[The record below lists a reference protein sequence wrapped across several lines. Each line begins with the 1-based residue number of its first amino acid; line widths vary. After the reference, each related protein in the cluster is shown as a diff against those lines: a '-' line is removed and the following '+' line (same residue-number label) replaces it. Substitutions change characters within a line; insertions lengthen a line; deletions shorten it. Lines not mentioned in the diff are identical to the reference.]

1 MGSKKHFVSTHK
13 QEVCLMTK
21 TKLVNALEQ
30 GAVIGNSNQPQNLA
44 DLGYRHGGVLQSVKQ
59 LATWALDHV
68 KGFPDDVSDEDI
80 LSIRQGYKRKHSEL
94 NPAIQ
99 YCIIEGKY
107 LKVSDMQLQGIEMP
121 KNAEVVNIGVDY
133 AFSFTQQQAG
143 KIKET
148 HNPVLHGIVALIRTD
163 CNKYETTT
171 YKKLVAEGNKIL
183 KERKGEKTERKG
195 NLAFMEYLYNDKGVF
210 DTMKT
215 RCKNAKAKGDE
226 FADVAK
232 LDKAIQAFKAIYK
245 K

>member
-1 MGSKKHFVSTHK
+1 MS
-13 QEVCLMTK
+13 K

-30 GAVIGNSNQPQNLA
+30 GGVVNPNQPTSLP
-44 DLGYRHGGVLQSVKQ
+44 DLGYRHGGALHTVKQ
-59 LATWALDHV
+59 LATWALDGGV
-68 KGFPDDVSDEDI
+68 KGFPDNVSDEDT
-80 LSIRQGYKRKHSEL
+80 LAIRQGYKRKHSEL
-94 NPAIQ
+94 NPATQ
-99 YCIIEGKY
+99 YCIVEGKY
-107 LKVSDMQLQGIEMP
+107 LKVSDMQLQGIELP

-143 KIKET
+143 KLKET
-148 HNPVLHGIVALIRTD
+148 HNPVLHGIVADIRTR

-171 YKKLVAEGNKIL
+171 FAKLQAEGNKIL
-183 KERKGEKTERKG
+183 KERKGETTQRKG
-195 NLAFMEYLYNDKGVF
+195 NLAFMEWLYNDKGVF

-232 LDKAIQAFKAIYK
+232 LDKAISAFNAVFK

>member
-1 MGSKKHFVSTHK
+1 MS
-13 QEVCLMTK
+13 K

-30 GAVIGNSNQPQNLA
+30 GGVINSNNPTSLP
-44 DLGYRHGGVLQSVKQ
+44 DLGYRHGGALHTVKQ
-59 LATWALDHV
+59 LAVWALDGGV
-68 KGFPDDVSDEDI
+68 KGFPDNVSDEDT

-94 NPAIQ
+94 NPATQ
-99 YCIIEGKY
+99 YCIVEGKY
-107 LKVSDMQLQGIEMP
+107 LKVSDMQLQGIELPKMP
-121 KNAEVVNIGVDY
+121 ELVNIGVDY

-143 KIKET
+143 KLKET
-148 HNPVLHGIVALIRTD
+148 HNPTLHAIVADIRTR

-171 YKKLVAEGNKIL
+171 FAKLQAEGNKIL
-183 KERKGEKTERKG
+183 KERKGEKVERKG
-195 NLAFMEYLYNDKGVF
+195 NLSFNEYLYNDKGVF

-232 LDKAIQAFKAIYK
+232 LDKAISAFNAVFK

>member
-1 MGSKKHFVSTHK
+1 
-13 QEVCLMTK
+13 MTK

-30 GAVIGNSNQPQNLA
+30 GAVIGNSNQPTSLP
-44 DLGYRHGGVLQSVKQ
+44 DLGYRHGGVLQTAKQ
-59 LATWALDHV
+59 LATWALDGGV
-68 KGFPDDVSDEDI
+68 KGFPDDVSEEDV
-80 LSIRQGYKRKHSEL
+80 LSIRSGYKRKHSEL
-94 NPAIQ
+94 NPPTQ
-99 YCIIEGKY
+99 YCIVEGKY
-107 LKVSDMQLQGIEMP
+107 LKVSDMQIQGIEMP
-121 KNAEVVNIGVDY
+121 QKPELVNIGVDY

-171 YKKLVAEGNKIL
+171 YKKLVVEGNKIL
-183 KERKGEKTERKG
+183 KERKGEKLERKG
-195 NLAFMEYLYNDKGVF
+195 NLAFMEYLYNDKGIF
-210 DTMKT
+210 DSMKT

-232 LDKAIQAFKAIYK
+232 LDKAIQAFNAVFK

>member
-1 MGSKKHFVSTHK
+1 MS
-13 QEVCLMTK
+13 K

-30 GAVIGNSNQPQNLA
+30 GGVINSNQPTSLP
-44 DLGYRHGGVLQSVKQ
+44 DLGYRHGGALHTVKQ
-59 LATWALDHV
+59 LATWALDGGV
-68 KGFPDDVSDEDI
+68 KGFPDNVSDEDT

-94 NPAIQ
+94 NPPTQ
-99 YCIIEGKY
+99 YCIVEGKY
-107 LKVSDMQLQGIEMP
+107 LKVSDMQLQGIELP
-121 KNAEVVNIGVDY
+121 KNAELVNIGVDY

-143 KIKET
+143 KLKET
-148 HNPVLHGIVALIRTD
+148 HNPILHKIVADIRTR

-171 YKKLVAEGNKIL
+171 FAKLQTEGNKIL
-183 KERKGEKTERKG
+183 KERKGETTQRKG
-195 NLAFMEYLYNDKGVF
+195 NLAFMEWLYNDKGVF

-232 LDKAIQAFKAIYK
+232 LDKAISAFNAVFK

>member
-1 MGSKKHFVSTHK
+1 
-13 QEVCLMTK
+13 MTK

-30 GAVIGNSNQPQNLA
+30 GAVIGNSNKPTSLP

-68 KGFPDDVSDEDI
+68 KGFPDNVSDEDI
-80 LSIRQGYKRKHSEL
+80 LSIRSGYKRKHSEL

-99 YCIIEGKY
+99 YCIIEDKY
-107 LKVSDMQLQGIEMP
+107 IKVSDMQIQGIEMP
-121 KNAEVVNIGVDY
+121 KKPELKNIGVDY

-148 HNPVLHGIVALIRTD
+148 HCPALHKIVADIRTD

-183 KERKGEKTERKG
+183 KERNGETTQRKG
-195 NLAFMEYLYNDKGVF
+195 NLAFMEWLYNDKGVF

-226 FADVAK
+226 FADVTK
-232 LDKAIQAFKAIYK
+232 LDKAIQAFNAVFK

>member
-1 MGSKKHFVSTHK
+1 MS
-13 QEVCLMTK
+13 K

-30 GAVIGNSNQPQNLA
+30 GCIINSNQPTSLP
-44 DLGYRHGGVLQSVKQ
+44 DLGYRHGGALHTVKQ
-59 LATWALDHV
+59 LATWALDGGV
-68 KGFPDDVSDEDI
+68 KGFPDNVSDEDT

-94 NPAIQ
+94 NPATQ
-99 YCIIEGKY
+99 YCIVEGKY
-107 LKVSDMQLQGIEMP
+107 LKVSDMQLQGIELP
-121 KNAEVVNIGVDY
+121 KNPELVNIGVDY

-143 KIKET
+143 KLKET
-148 HNPVLHGIVALIRTD
+148 HNPILHAIVADIRTR

-171 YKKLVAEGNKIL
+171 FAKLQTEGNKIL
-183 KERKGEKTERKG
+183 KERKGEKVERKG
-195 NLAFMEYLYNDKGVF
+195 NLAFMEWLYNDKGVF

-232 LDKAIQAFKAIYK
+232 LDKAILAFNAVFK

>member
-1 MGSKKHFVSTHK
+1 MS
-13 QEVCLMTK
+13 K

-30 GAVIGNSNQPQNLA
+30 GGVVNPNQPTSLP
-44 DLGYRHGGVLQSVKQ
+44 DLGYRHGGALHTVKQ
-59 LATWALDHV
+59 LATWALDGGV
-68 KGFPDDVSDEDI
+68 KGFPDNVSDEDT

-94 NPAIQ
+94 NPPTK

-107 LKVSDMQLQGIEMP
+107 LKVSDMQLQGIELP

-143 KIKET
+143 KLKET
-148 HNPVLHGIVALIRTD
+148 HNPVLHGIVADIRTR

-171 YKKLVAEGNKIL
+171 FAKLQAEGNKIL
-183 KERKGEKTERKG
+183 KERKGEVTQRKG
-195 NLAFMEYLYNDKGVF
+195 NLAFMEWLYNDKGVF

-232 LDKAIQAFKAIYK
+232 LDKAISAFNAVFK

>member
-1 MGSKKHFVSTHK
+1 
-13 QEVCLMTK
+13 MTK

-30 GAVIGNSNQPQNLA
+30 GAVVNPNQPTSLP
-44 DLGYRHGGVLQSVKQ
+44 DLGYRHGGALHTVKQ
-59 LATWALDHV
+59 LALWALDGGV
-68 KGFPDDVSDEDI
+68 KGFPDNVSDEDT
-80 LSIRQGYKRKHSEL
+80 LAIRQGYKRKHSEL
-94 NPAIQ
+94 NKPTQ

-107 LKVSDMQLQGIEMP
+107 LKVSDMQLQGIELP

-143 KIKET
+143 KLKET
-148 HNPVLHGIVALIRTD
+148 HNPVLHTIVADIRKR

-171 YKKLVAEGNKIL
+171 FAKLQAEGNKIL
-183 KERKGEKTERKG
+183 KERKGEVTQRKG
-195 NLAFMEYLYNDKGVF
+195 NLAFMEWLYNDKGVF

-232 LDKAIQAFKAIYK
+232 LDKAISAFNAVFK

>member
-1 MGSKKHFVSTHK
+1 MS
-13 QEVCLMTK
+13 K

-30 GAVIGNSNQPQNLA
+30 GGVINSNQPTSLP
-44 DLGYRHGGVLQSVKQ
+44 DLGYRHGGALHTVKQ
-59 LATWALDHV
+59 LAVWALDGGV
-68 KGFPDDVSDEDI
+68 KGFPDNVSDEDT

-94 NPAIQ
+94 NPPTQ

-107 LKVSDMQLQGIEMP
+107 LKVSDMQLQGIELP
-121 KNAEVVNIGVDY
+121 KNAELVNIGVDY

-143 KIKET
+143 KLKET
-148 HNPVLHGIVALIRTD
+148 HNPVLHKIVADIRTR

-171 YKKLVAEGNKIL
+171 FAKLQTEGNKIL
-183 KERKGEKTERKG
+183 KERKGETTQRKG
-195 NLAFMEYLYNDKGVF
+195 NLAFMEWLYNDKGVF

-232 LDKAIQAFKAIYK
+232 LDKAISAFNAVFK

>member
-1 MGSKKHFVSTHK
+1 MS
-13 QEVCLMTK
+13 K

-30 GAVIGNSNQPQNLA
+30 GGVINSNQPTSLP
-44 DLGYRHGGVLQSVKQ
+44 DLGYRHGGALHTVKQ
-59 LATWALDHV
+59 LAVWALDGGV
-68 KGFPDDVSDEDI
+68 KGFPDNVSDEDT

-94 NPAIQ
+94 NPPTQ

-107 LKVSDMQLQGIEMP
+107 LKVSDMQLQGIELP
-121 KNAEVVNIGVDY
+121 KNAELVNIGVDY

-143 KIKET
+143 KLKET
-148 HNPVLHGIVALIRTD
+148 HNPILHKIVADIRTR

-171 YKKLVAEGNKIL
+171 FAKLQTEGNKIL
-183 KERKGEKTERKG
+183 KERKGETTQRKG
-195 NLAFMEYLYNDKGVF
+195 NLAFMEWLYNDKGVF

-232 LDKAIQAFKAIYK
+232 LDKAISAFNAVFK